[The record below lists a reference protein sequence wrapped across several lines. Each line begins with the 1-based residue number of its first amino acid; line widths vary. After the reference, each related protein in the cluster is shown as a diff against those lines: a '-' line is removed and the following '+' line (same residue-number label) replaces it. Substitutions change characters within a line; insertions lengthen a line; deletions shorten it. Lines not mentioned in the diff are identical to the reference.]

1 MWASEVRSGRDGG
14 EGTSRGRPLARSE
27 LELAEKIRQYSLP
40 LNLCGIRVFLVRG
53 IARGWSCALLLWA
66 SEWHRRGDEG
76 KGRGV
81 RMSEDEQRRRGTG

>member
-1 MWASEVRSGRDGG
+1 MRASEVRSGRDGG

-53 IARGWSCALLLWA
+53 IARRRSRALLLWT
-66 SEWHRRGDEG
+66 SEWHQRGDEG
-76 KGRGV
+76 EGEG
-81 RMSEDEQRRRGTG
+81 SEDERG